1 MATEF
6 DAVVQERF
14 VIDESLRKALI
25 EGLDRAG
32 WQKRAENETIST
44 IGDASPALKIAI
56 TSLAHAL
63 VQAGKIRREEGSG
76 NIVRAEG
83 PSSLTISANTHIVP
97 ITFSGSAPT
106 VGSCSLALDT
116 ITHVGRGKIQIK
128 PASVVCFSFYSELS
142 TQVKGL

>member
-6 DAVVQERF
+6 DAVGQERF
-14 VIDESLRKALI
+14 VIEEPLRKALI

-63 VQAGKIRREEGSG
+63 VQAGKVSREFILSSYL
-76 NIVRAEG
+76 AE
-83 PSSLTISANTHIVP
+83 
-97 ITFSGSAPT
+97 
-106 VGSCSLALDT
+106 
-116 ITHVGRGKIQIK
+116 
-128 PASVVCFSFYSELS
+128 
-142 TQVKGL
+142 